1 MKLELEGA
9 ISVVAYDATSG
20 TEHIH
25 NVRTSTLRARLSG
38 LKRGGSGRRLASE
51 GVVAAA
57 FIVSRPRP
65 RWRGRCVGTSPSL
78 LTYLS
83 RTDGLSE
90 VSSL

>member
-25 NVRTSTLRARLSG
+25 NVRTSTRRARLSG

-57 FIVSRPRP
+57 FIVSARIRDGAGVASGLRPR
-65 RWRGRCVGTSPSL
+65 C
-78 LTYLS
+78 
-83 RTDGLSE
+83 
-90 VSSL
+90 